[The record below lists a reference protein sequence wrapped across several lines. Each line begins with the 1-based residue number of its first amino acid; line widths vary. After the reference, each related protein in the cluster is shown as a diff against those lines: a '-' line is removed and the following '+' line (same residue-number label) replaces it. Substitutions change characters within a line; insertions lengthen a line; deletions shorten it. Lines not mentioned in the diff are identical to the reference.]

1 MERLKVRRDF
11 ISVASGRK
19 VSKRAFVL
27 QSRQRGD
34 DLPARIGF
42 TVTKR
47 TAKKAVERNRIRRR
61 LKEAVR
67 LMAGRFVQPG
77 LDYVLIGRR
86 PALTIPFAELKS
98 ELSAALAELGARLA
112 PEALAEQGAPNAARR
127 PANGQ

>member
-19 VSKRAFVL
+19 VSKRAFIL
-27 QSRQRGD
+27 QARRRGD
-34 DLPARIGF
+34 NLPARIGF

-67 LMAGRFVQPG
+67 LVAEQIVQPG
-77 LDYVLIGRR
+77 MDYVLIGRR
-86 PALTIPFAELKS
+86 PALTIPFTELKS
-98 ELSAALAELGARLA
+98 ELSAALTELGARLV
-112 PEALAEQGAPNAARR
+112 PGALTDQSAPNAARR
-127 PANGQ
+127 PANG

>member
-77 LDYVLIGRR
+77 LDYVLI
-86 PALTIPFAELKS
+86 KS
-98 ELSAALAELGARLA
+98 VSIF
-112 PEALAEQGAPNAARR
+112 
-127 PANGQ
+127 